1 MNLLRAVWL
10 VAAIALLWA
19 LSATAWAQVDAPA
32 LEQLLKGKQFHLL
45 NYSADPVA
53 RYRWENGGLTAPP
66 PQARTFGI
74 FTPATVGLKGQVLT
88 IAGDEAALVRDTKTG
103 NVGMAGHSR
112 MSLVVELGTSD
123 PAMVLPQMRDQL
135 FFADGTA
142 AHASLPPMIADKVPY
157 PNTGF
162 APPSGCN
169 CQRFR
174 NDGEWVEIPR
184 GDPGLAQPRLIYQTD
199 PAYTPEARAAKVNG
213 RVLLMFDVNT
223 NGQAVDIWVLRSLGF
238 GLDKAAVDALRKYRF
253 TPASYKGRPVETQ
266 LVIDI
271 NFKIF

>member
-1 MNLLRAVWL
+1 MWL
-10 VAAIALLWA
+10 AATVALFWP
-19 LSATAWAQVDAPA
+19 LSQSAWAQADAPA

-53 RYRWENGGLTAPP
+53 RYRWENGRLTAPP

-88 IAGDEAALVRDTKTG
+88 IAGDEGTLVRDTNTG
-103 NVGMAGHSR
+103 SVGMAGHSR
-112 MSLVVELGTSD
+112 MSLVVDLGASD
-123 PAMVLPQMRDQL
+123 PAVVLPQLRDQL

-142 AHASLPPMIADKVPY
+142 AHTALPPMIAAKVPY

-169 CQRFR
+169 CHQFR
-174 NDGEWVEIPR
+174 SDGEWVEVPKD
-184 GDPGLAQPRLIYQTD
+184 DPGFAQPRIDYQMQ
-199 PAYTPEARAAKVNG
+199 PAFTPEAGAAKVNG
-213 RVLLMFDVNT
+213 RVLLMFDVDT
-223 NGQAVDIWVLRSLGF
+223 NGQATDIWVLRSLGF